1 MSTRAHTQARPVPFA
16 KRALAWSAHLF
27 TLTGVLWASLATIA
41 LYEGHIRQMWMWLGI
56 ALLVDAVDGSFARA
70 VRVTEYAPGFDGAT
84 LDNIVDY
91 LTWTF
96 IPALFMVFY
105 LPFGSRGLG
114 IAAALIVCLSSMFCY
129 CNVSLKTPD
138 HYFMG
143 FPAAWNVVAAIMWI
157 FQTGALFNF
166 IATVILAIL
175 TVAPIAFVH
184 PFRVGR
190 LRVLNI
196 VAALVWVAA
205 TAMLVAYAPLR
216 PFILTGIWW
225 VAGIWILVVSAVRSI
240 QGIPQEFRDAE

>member
-1 MSTRAHTQARPVPFA
+1 M
-16 KRALAWSAHLF
+16 
-27 TLTGVLWASLATIA
+27 
-41 LYEGHIRQMWMWLGI
+41 
-56 ALLVDAVDGSFARA
+56 
-70 VRVTEYAPGFDGAT
+70 RVSEYAPGFDGAT

-96 IPALFMVFY
+96 IPALFMAFH
-105 LPFGSRGLG
+105 LPFGSRTLG
-114 IAAALIVCLSSMFCY
+114 IAMALLVCVSSMFCY

-157 FQTGALFNF
+157 FQTGAVFNLV
-166 IATVILAIL
+166 ATVILAVL

-190 LRVLNI
+190 LRAINI

-205 TAMLVAYAPLR
+205 TAALVAYAPVR
-216 PFILTGIWW
+216 PIILTGIWW
-225 VAGIWILVVSAVRSI
+225 VAGIWILVVSAIRSI
-240 QGIPQEFRDAE
+240 QGIPQELRDAE

>member
-1 MSTRAHTQARPVPFA
+1 MSTMAHTQTRPLPFTR
-16 KRALAWSAHLF
+16 RAMAWGAHAF
-27 TLTGVLWASLATIA
+27 TLTGVVWAALATIS
-41 LYEGHIRQMWMWLGI
+41 LFEGQIRHMWLWLGI
-56 ALLVDAVDGSFARA
+56 ALLVDAVDGSIARA
-70 VRVTEYAPGFDGAT
+70 VRVSEYAPGFDGAT

-96 IPALFMVFY
+96 IPALFMAFH
-105 LPFGSRGLG
+105 LPFGSRTLG
-114 IAAALIVCLSSMFCY
+114 IAMALLVCVSSMFCY

-157 FQTGALFNF
+157 FQTGAVFNL
-166 IATVILAIL
+166 IATGILAVL

-190 LRVLNI
+190 LRAINI

-205 TAMLVAYAPLR
+205 TAALVAYAPVR
-216 PFILTGIWW
+216 PIILTGIWW
-225 VAGIWILVVSAVRSI
+225 VAGIWILVVSAIRSI
-240 QGIPQEFRDAE
+240 QGIPQELRDAE